1 MKPMYATLIAVT
13 VVAGLSVGCATKKYV
28 QQTVSPVQ
36 QRVDGLDKK
45 TDNQAA
51 QIAEV
56 EKGVSR
62 VDETA
67 KGADTRAAAAGREA
81 ARANEQA
88 ALGIKDAANARSMA
102 EKGIARTGEVETS
115 LNTKIEN
122 RDNFTQV
129 STQTVLFGLN
139 KSELTEEAKSVLAG
153 VAAKASGL
161 KHWVIEVQGFT
172 DSTGTP
178 ESNLELSRRRAAAVV
193 RYLTSEGKLPLFRV
207 TTIGYGEDS
216 PAADNKTRDG
226 REQNRRVEVRLY
238 SAS

>member
-1 MKPMYATLIAVT
+1 MKSMYATLIAVT

-62 VDETA
+62 VDEAA

-88 ALGIKDAANARSMA
+88 ALGVKDAANARSLA

-122 RDNFTQV
+122 RDNFAQV
-129 STQTVLFGLN
+129 STQSTHGLMTRWVPDGHDFTVSQGNLLPVWPPGD
-139 KSELTEEAKSVLAG
+139 G
-153 VAAKASGL
+153 VAASSVKFVLPRNSPIWATQHEPALRSGY
-161 KHWVIEVQGFT
+161 
-172 DSTGTP
+172 
-178 ESNLELSRRRAAAVV
+178 R
-193 RYLTSEGKLPLFRV
+193 
-207 TTIGYGEDS
+207 
-216 PAADNKTRDG
+216 
-226 REQNRRVEVRLY
+226 
-238 SAS
+238 